1 MEKVTRRIVKRHRE
15 VDAGETDRVVVG
27 QEEQYVETLRK
38 KVKKIRVWLW
48 GNEDK
53 PGKSGKPVK
62 SNITDN
68 DSAKMKTSHGVIQGY
83 DGVAVIDGRHQV
95 VVHAE
100 AFGAA

>member
-1 MEKVTRRIVKRHRE
+1 VDVRE
-15 VDAGETDRVVVG
+15 ADRGVVE
-27 QEEQYVETLRK
+27 QEERYVETLRG
-38 KVKKIRVWLW
+38 KVKKIRAWLRD
-48 GNEDK
+48 NEDK

-68 DSAKMKTSHGVIQGY
+68 ESAKMKTSHGMIQGY
-83 DGVAVIDGRHQV
+83 DGVAVIDGKHQV